1 MLNFSKRLPDTYNM
15 KTTRIAFFDTKPY
28 DKETFNIVN
37 NDFKFEIKYH
47 KYHLTQETA
56 VLAKNYDTVCV
67 FVNDEVNKEVIEQLY
82 EQGTK
87 LIALRCAGYNNVD
100 FKTAYK
106 KLHVVRVPAYSPYAV
121 AEHSVALMLS
131 LNRKIHRAYFRTRDA
146 NFSLHGLMGFDMYRK
161 VAGIIGT
168 GKIGKVLID
177 ILLGF
182 GMKVYGY
189 DVYKDPELLTK
200 PNFEYVDLDMLFA
213 NSDII
218 SLNCPLT
225 KETEYIINSSSLDKM
240 KDGVMLINTGRGK
253 LIKTADLI
261 EALKN
266 GKVSAAGLDVYEEES
281 EYFFEDR
288 SDAILTDDVLA
299 RLLTFNNVI
308 ITSHQ
313 AFFTKE
319 AMQNIAKT
327 TLQNISDFFNEKP
340 LQNEI
345 CYKCNRGS
353 ENCLRKAT
361 GKCF

>member
-1 MLNFSKRLPDTYNM
+1 MNAIKIS
-15 KTTRIAFFDTKPY
+15 FFDTKSY
-28 DKETFNIVN
+28 DKEIFNIVN
-37 NDFKFEIKYH
+37 KNFAFEIKYH

-56 VLAKNYDTVCV
+56 VLAKGYDTVCV
-67 FVNDEVNKEVIEQLY
+67 FVNDEINKEVIDQLY
-82 EQGTK
+82 EEGIR

-100 FKTAYK
+100 FKTAYGK
-106 KLHVVRVPAYSPYAV
+106 VHIVRVPAYSPYAV
-121 AEHSVALMLS
+121 AEHTVALMLS

-146 NFSLHGLMGFDMYRK
+146 NFSLHGLMGFDMNK
-161 VAGIIGT
+161 KIAGIIGT
-168 GKIGKVLID
+168 GKIGKVLIN

-189 DVYKDPELLTK
+189 DVYKDPSLLNK
-200 PNFEYVDLDMLFA
+200 PNFEYVELDKLFA

-225 KETEYIINSSSLDKM
+225 KETEYIINYSSLGKM

-253 LIKTADLI
+253 LIKTTDLVD
-261 EALKN
+261 ALKS

-288 SDAILTDDVLA
+288 SDAILTDDILA

-308 ITSHQ
+308 VTSHQ
-313 AFFTKE
+313 AFFTRE
-319 AMQNIAKT
+319 AMQNIAQT
-327 TLQNISDFFNEKP
+327 TLQNISDFFNGKS

-345 CYKCNRGS
+345 CYKCSRGS